1 LQSAAGLDG
10 RSGAGTHETDGTLD
24 VNANWKVR
32 APTVEQIPS
41 DVQTCLSVIISAGEI
56 LESYFDRLSA
66 QQRRIALEDLLG
78 AARRMDDWM
87 QELTAPQLVE
97 TGKRTIR
104 SRTSALP
111 GKDKP
116 ARARRYPAD
125 AQAHVR
131 HNGR

>member
-1 LQSAAGLDG
+1 VG
-10 RSGAGTHETDGTLD
+10 E
-24 VNANWKVR
+24 
-32 APTVEQIPS
+32 IPG

-87 QELTAPQLVE
+87 QELIAPELAAA
-97 TGKRTIR
+97 GKRAAR
-104 SRTSALP
+104 AQTSALP
-111 GKDKP
+111 RKEKP
-116 ARARRYPAD
+116 VRARRYPAD
-125 AQAHVR
+125 AQSHVR